1 MAYDLETL
9 KRLYG
14 DADAAYL
21 SSLGGGA
28 AELYTPNTT
37 QLINGQYIQPFEGGY
52 SVRNQGTGSGDTF
65 KAYLPNGTIEDRYI
79 NEWEPGFLDKLIAA
93 GTKAFIGAGF
103 AGAAGFGPLA
113 TGAGA
118 ASAGTSAGYLGAAD
132 AAGGLL
138 PEFGTIGAYEAGLT
152 GAGATGLSSGASSLA
167 GSTAS
172 GAGEVAG
179 PGWISAEGGA
189 GYAGGMA
196 ADAATGNAFTNALAG
211 ASKFLSNPLVQV
223 GTSLVSGA
231 IASNAAKKAADA
243 QLTASREAIDEQ
255 RRQYDQTRTDLA
267 PWRDRGAGAA
277 NRMAVMMGLSGNASD
292 PNFNKGYLTSPS
304 YAPQNNNRLSQMMN
318 VLNQRVGVR

>member
-1 MAYDLETL
+1 MAGIDGMTYDQLLALANRNRDKDGAYNPYFMGNPDLAGLTTSSPDGVNPSFFL
-9 KRLYG
+9 HNPDTKQGAGGQGFKLSRG
-14 DADAAYL
+14 ADGGIQKDAYTYD
-21 SSLGGGA
+21 SELGILPALAMTAIPFLAPGGIGGGLFGGASAGASATPAWTSGFDLAGGA
-28 AELYTPNTT
+28 ALP
-37 QLINGQYIQPFEGGY
+37 
-52 SVRNQGTGSGDTF
+52 TG
-65 KAYLPNGTIEDRYI
+65 
-79 NEWEPGFLDKLIAA
+79 AA
-93 GTKAFIGAGF
+93 EIGAG
-103 AGAAGFGPLA
+103 A
-113 TGAGA
+113 
-118 ASAGTSAGYLGAAD
+118 
-132 AAGGLL
+132 
-138 PEFGTIGAYEAGLT
+138 
-152 GAGATGLSSGASSLA
+152 LSSGASGLA
-167 GSTAS
+167 GSAAS
-172 GAGEVAG
+172 GAGELAA

-231 IASNAAKKAADA
+231 IANNAAKKAADA
-243 QLTASREAIDEQ
+243 QLNASREAIDEQ

-304 YAPQNNNRLSQMMN
+304 YTPQNNNRLSQMMN